1 MPISHRLAWP
11 LTAVQALGLL
21 QTGITLISEQWRIQ
35 DFPRWGGGGHQL
47 LSLGHK
53 SNIWQDFCQE
63 LHEIERNCTERWCVS
78 LAHPPSG
85 SANAQEMPLPPP
97 PNPRS
102 LRFHETVM
110 KTCLW
115 IFLIQT

>member
-1 MPISHRLAWP
+1 MAIDCRASFGLASDGYYP
-11 LTAVQALGLL
+11 NIRAVADPG
-21 QTGITLISEQWRIQ
+21 
-35 DFPRWGGGGHQL
+35 FPQMEGEGHQL

-53 SNIWQDFCQE
+53 PNIWQDFCQE

-85 SANAQEMPLPPP
+85 SANAQETPLPPP
-97 PNPRS
+97 PPSPRS

-110 KTCLW
+110 KTCRW
-115 IFLIQT
+115 IYLIQT